1 MTNPIELIR
10 DYMEEGYTK
19 EEALV
24 MTRKAIKYEKN
35 TIHRRVSEEN
45 NYINTK
51 NQDKSIMHNL

>member
-35 TIHRRVSEEN
+35 TIHRSVSEEN